1 MFSLPPPL
9 PLLQLHPDKGGDAS
23 AFARLQSAFEILSDS
38 VKLQQWQ
45 RSQTGISSSA
55 SEAVDIDVM
64 LYDGAGRCFK
74 HPCRCG
80 DVFVV
85 PEEMLDLR

>member
-1 MFSLPPPL
+1 M
-9 PLLQLHPDKGGDAS
+9 QN
-23 AFARLQSAFEILSDS
+23 AFEIVSDS
-38 VKLQQWQ
+38 AKLQQWQ
-45 RSQTGISSSA
+45 RSQTGSSGGASA
-55 SEAVDIDVM
+55 SETVDIDVM